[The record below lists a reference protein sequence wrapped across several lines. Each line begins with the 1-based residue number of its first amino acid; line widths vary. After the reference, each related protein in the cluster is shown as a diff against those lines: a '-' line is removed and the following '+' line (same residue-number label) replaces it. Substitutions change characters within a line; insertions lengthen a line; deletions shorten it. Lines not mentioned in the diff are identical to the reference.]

1 LQELLVIDDLSIER
15 KYVLAVEILLER
27 SAAGGT
33 VRENGNLIST
43 LVRGAASGVHAD

>member
-1 LQELLVIDDLSIER
+1 LQELLVVDDLSIER

-33 VRENGNLIST
+33 VGENGNLIST
-43 LVRGAASGVHAD
+43 LISRATSGVHTD